1 MTATRNL
8 TFGIVLALAGILL
21 SAATALA
28 VNNGDIPV
36 NTAASAR
43 RMIEDLNKT
52 YGAKYAGGK
61 AFLARLAAIEAK
73 FKANKAD
80 AAANAALQKLIR
92 EASLANPLLDVDKL
106 LIVRRK
112 GEANRRLNSHTTA
125 TINPWKGGGKKR
137 SKKKGKAPAP
147 APGWDNEI
155 SELSNLRGEVK
166 ARTVFRHPK
175 GSVIKHVDL
184 HFDAGKLL
192 FSGGG
197 SNGSW
202 GVMEVGIDGKG
213 MRELTPSDQKD
224 VQWFDACYLPEK
236 DHIVVA
242 STAGMQ
248 GLPCEN
254 GGKPMVNL
262 YKVNT
267 RTKAV
272 RQLTFEQDS
281 DWHPRVHHNGRIL
294 YLRWE
299 YTDTP
304 HYYTRYMFHMN
315 PDGTGQMEYWGSG
328 SYFPTAYCHARPI
341 PNHSTMLVG
350 TVSGH
355 HAKSETGRLLLID
368 PALGRK
374 YPLRYRHNDK
384 SWGEPRTVFNLHP
397 KPLPATETGCVQ
409 EIPGWGRDVVGNIY
423 DNQGGG
429 QKYTF
434 GTPWPLSDK
443 YFLVSLKGFT
453 EGSSKWTLCLVDVFD
468 NMTTVYADADYDLF
482 EPIPLAAR
490 KTPPMLP
497 DRTRKGQPAT
507 IFCTDIY
514 GGRGLKGVPR
524 GTVKQLRVYAYHYG
538 YIRSG
543 GHTAV
548 GLESSWD
555 IKRILGTVPVETDG
569 SFSFVAPANTP
580 LAIQPLDKEG
590 ASLALMRSWM
600 VGMPGEN
607 LACNGCH
614 EDQNEVTP
622 SKPTLAGRRPPHKIT
637 PWLGAKRPFS
647 FATEIQPILKKYCLG
662 CHDDQKKKGGISFAQ
677 GDPGNWRKDT
687 SYLSL
692 VAFVRRPGP
701 ESDMDLLQPMEYHA
715 STSQLIRM
723 FKKGHY
729 NVKLDDKAWRQL
741 YTWIDL
747 NAPHRG
753 AWANPTYEKRRLD
766 LAILYAGLTD
776 NPEEEYRQALAYVE
790 KQVVKPIKPKRVP
803 KPGPDKLTAAGF
815 PFDAAKAKAM
825 QGARASFAVTL
836 ADGVTMK
843 FVRIPAGSFVM
854 GSQGGYADEQPR
866 AVTKIDKPFWMG
878 VTEVTNK
885 QYEAFDPKHDTR
897 YIDEHGKDHATPGYI
912 ANHYDQPVA
921 RVSWAEATAFCTWL
935 SKKMASTGS
944 PQAGKKAALPT
955 EAQWEWA
962 ARAGTAT
969 QFFYGN
975 KDTDFGTF
983 ANLADTTRSHMA
995 GGYPGGSKLRDRKP
1009 FPDKSLFPLR
1019 DIRFTDNWFI
1029 VDYVAQCKPN
1039 PWGLRDIVG
1048 NVSEWTRSD
1057 YAAYPYKAADGR
1069 NAGNVQAAKV
1079 ARGGSWDDRPKD
1091 AGSSVR
1097 FRYESF
1103 QKVYDVGF
1111 RVIIE
1116 D

>member
-1 MTATRNL
+1 MTTIRSM
-8 TFGIVLALAGILL
+8 TSGICLALAGMCL
-21 SAATALA
+21 SASPALA
-28 VNNGDIPV
+28 VNNGDVPV

-52 YGAKYAGGK
+52 FGPKYKGGK
-61 AFLARLAAIEAK
+61 AFLSRLAAIEARL
-73 FKANKAD
+73 KANKSD
-80 AAANAALQKLIR
+80 AGATDALAKLIR
-92 EASLANPLLDVDKL
+92 EASLANPLLDFDKL
-106 LIVRRK
+106 LVIRRTS
-112 GEANRRLNSHTTA
+112 EANRSLNSHTTA
-125 TINPWKGGGKKR
+125 TINPWQPKGGKK
-137 SKKKGKAPAP
+137 KNKTAA
-147 APGWDNEI
+147 AGWDNEI

-166 ARTVFRHPK
+166 VRTVFRHPK
-175 GSVIKHVDL
+175 GSVIKHIGL
-184 HFDAGKLL
+184 HFDAQRIM

-197 SNGSW
+197 SNGAW
-202 GVMEVGIDGKG
+202 GVMEVDTSG
-213 MRELTPSDQKD
+213 RNFTELTPSDQKD

-236 DHIVVA
+236 DTIVTA

-267 RTKAV
+267 RTKQV

-299 YTDTP
+299 YTDIP
-304 HYYTRYMFHMN
+304 HYYSRYMFHMN

-328 SYFPTAYCHARPI
+328 SYFPTTFCHARPV
-341 PNHSTMLVG
+341 PNHSTMMVG
-350 TVSGH
+350 IVSGH

-384 SWGEPRTVFNLHP
+384 SWGKPRAVFNLHP
-397 KPLPATETGCVQ
+397 KPLPASETGCVQ
-409 EIPGWGRDVVGNIY
+409 EIPGWGRDVVGNVY

-443 YFLVSLKGFT
+443 YFLVSLKGSPW
-453 EGSSKWTLCLVDVFD
+453 GGGGGGWSLCLVDVFD
-468 NMTTVYADADYDLF
+468 NMTLIHTDKKYGLF
-482 EPIPLAAR
+482 EPIPLVAR
-490 KTPPMLP
+490 KTPHLLP
-497 DRTRKGQPAT
+497 DRTRKGAPST
-507 IFCTDIY
+507 IFCTDVY
-514 GGRGLKGVPR
+514 RGRGLAGVPR
-524 GTVKQLRVYAYHYG
+524 GTVKQLRVFAYHYG
-538 YIRSG
+538 YIGSG
-543 GHTAV
+543 GHTKV

-555 IKRILGTVPVETDG
+555 IKRVLGTVPVETDG
-569 SFSFVAPANTP
+569 SFSFEAPPNTP
-580 LAIQPLDKEG
+580 LAIQPLDADG
-590 ASLALMRSWM
+590 ASIALMRSWM
-600 VGMPGEN
+600 VAMPGEN
-607 LACNGCH
+607 LSCNGCH
-614 EDQNEVTP
+614 EDQNEVAP
-622 SKPTLAGRRPPHKIT
+622 PKPALAGRRPPHKIT
-637 PWLGAKRPFS
+637 PWLGVKRPFS
-647 FATEIQPILKKYCLG
+647 YAGEIQPILNKYCLG
-662 CHDDQKKKGGISFAQ
+662 CHDDTKKKGDISFAKN
-677 GDPGNWRKDT
+677 DPKNWNRDP

-701 ESDMDLLQPMEYHA
+701 ESDMDMLNPMEYHA
-715 STSQLIRM
+715 STSQLVRM

-729 NVKLDDKAWRQL
+729 GVELDDQAWRQI

-753 AWANPTYEKRRLD
+753 AWNNGRYEKRRLE
-766 LAILYAGLTD
+766 LAALYAGLTD
-776 NPEEEYRQALAYVE
+776 NPELEYRQAMAMLA
-790 KQVVKPIKPKRVP
+790 KKTPVKPITPKSTP
-803 KPGPDKLTAAGF
+803 KVEPDRLKADGF
-815 PFDAAKAKAM
+815 PFDAAKAKAL
-825 QGARASFAVTL
+825 QGDKASFEVTL
-836 ADGVTMK
+836 ADGLAMK

-854 GSQGGYADEQPR
+854 GSQGGYADEAPR

-885 QYEAFDPKHDTR
+885 QYEAFDAKHDTR

-921 RVSWAEATAFCTWL
+921 RVSWVEATAFCTWL
-935 SKKMASTGS
+935 AKKTH
-944 PQAGKKAALPT
+944 KTVALPT

-962 ARAGTAT
+962 ARGGSEK
-969 QFFYGN
+969 QFFYGDKN
-975 KDTDFGTF
+975 TDFGPY

-995 GGYPGGSKLRDRKP
+995 GGYPGGSRLRDRKP

-1019 DIRFTDNWFI
+1019 DIRFRDNWFI

-1039 PWGLRDIVG
+1039 PWGLMDMVG

-1069 NAGNVQAAKV
+1069 NAGSVTTAKV

-1097 FRYESF
+1097 FRYVSF

>member
-1 MTATRNL
+1 MRTTMRRFCVCA
-8 TFGIVLALAGILL
+8 AILG
-21 SAATALA
+21 AAMPAAEALA
-28 VNNGDIPV
+28 VNNGDVPV
-36 NTAASAR
+36 NTATSAR
-43 RMIEDLNKT
+43 RMIEHLNKT
-52 YGAKYAGGK
+52 YGPKYKGGK
-61 AFLARLAAIEAK
+61 AFLSRLAAIEVKLKSNAS
-73 FKANKAD
+73 D
-80 AAANAALQKLIR
+80 SAANADLKELIR
-92 EASLANPLLDVDKL
+92 EASLANPLLDMDKL
-106 LIVRRK
+106 LIIRRK
-112 GEANRRLNSHTTA
+112 GEANRSLNSHTTA
-125 TINPWKGGGKKR
+125 TINPWRGRGR
-137 SKKKGKAPAP
+137 RRANAP
-147 APGWDNEI
+147 PGWDNEI
-155 SELSNLRGEVK
+155 TELSDLRGEVK
-166 ARTVFRHPK
+166 ARTVFRHPG
-175 GSVIKHVDL
+175 GSVIKHMEL
-184 HFDAGKLL
+184 HFDARKIM

-197 SNGSW
+197 SNKAW
-202 GVMEVGIDGKG
+202 AVLEIDADGKDL
-213 MRELTPSDQKD
+213 RELTPSDQPD

-236 DHIVVA
+236 DYIVTA

-267 RTKAV
+267 KTKQV

-299 YTDTP
+299 YTDIP
-304 HYYTRYMFHMN
+304 HYYSRYMFHMN

-328 SYFPTAYCHARPI
+328 SYFPTAYCWARPV
-341 PNHSTMLVG
+341 PNHSTMIVG

-374 YPLRYRHNDK
+374 YPFRYRHNDK
-384 SWGEPRTVFNLHP
+384 SWGAPRTVFNVHP
-397 KPLPATETGCVQ
+397 KPLPASETGCVQ
-409 EIPGWGRDVVGNIY
+409 EVPGWGRDVVGNVY

-434 GTPWPLSDK
+434 QTPWPLSDK

-453 EGSSKWTLCLVDVFD
+453 EDSSKWTLCLVDAFD
-468 NMTTVYADADYDLF
+468 NMTTIYADKDYDIF
-482 EPIPLAAR
+482 EPMPMAPR
-490 KTPPMLP
+490 KTPPVLP
-497 DRTRKGQPAT
+497 DRTRKGAPAT
-507 IFCTDIY
+507 IFCTDLY
-514 GGRGLKGVPR
+514 GGRGMKGVPR
-524 GTVKQLRVYAYHYG
+524 GTVKELRVFAYHYG

-543 GHTAV
+543 GHASV

-555 IKRILGTVPVETDG
+555 IKRILGTVPVESDG
-569 SFSFVAPANTP
+569 SFSFEAPPNTP
-580 LAIQPLDKEG
+580 LAIQPLDSDG
-590 ASLALMRSWM
+590 AAVALMRSWI

-622 SKPTLAGRRPPHKIT
+622 SKFALAGRRAPHRIK
-637 PWLGAKRPFS
+637 PWFGSKRPFC
-647 FATEIQPILKKYCLG
+647 FATEIQPLLRKYCLS
-662 CHDDQKKKGGISFAQ
+662 CHDDTEKKGGISFE
-677 GDPGNWRKDT
+677 KDT
-687 SYLSL
+687 PGRWNSDRSYLSL

-701 ESDMDLLQPMEYHA
+701 ESDMDMLQPMEYHA
-715 STSQLIRM
+715 STSQLVRM
-723 FKKGHY
+723 FKKGH
-729 NVKLDDKAWRQL
+729 NGVELADKDWRQL

-753 AWANPTYEKRRLD
+753 AWNNERYEKRRLD
-766 LAILYAGLTD
+766 LAVLYAGLTD
-776 NPEEEYRQALAYVE
+776 NPEEEYRQALAFVE
-790 KQVVKPIKPKRVP
+790 KQTVRPVKPKRTL
-803 KPGPDKLTAAGF
+803 KPEPDNLDAAGF
-815 PFDAAKAKAM
+815 PFDAAKAKAL
-825 QGARASFAVTL
+825 QGANASFEVTL
-836 ADGVTMK
+836 ADGLTMK

-854 GSQGGYADEQPR
+854 GSQAGYADEAPR
-866 AVTKIDKPFWMG
+866 AVVSIDKPFWMG
-878 VTEVTNK
+878 VTEVTNR

-921 RVSWAEATAFCTWL
+921 RISWVEATAFCDWL
-935 SKKMASTGS
+935 SKKTGKT
-944 PQAGKKAALPT
+944 ATLPT

-962 ARAGTAT
+962 ARGGSDSP
-969 QFFYGN
+969 FFYGD
-975 KDTDFGTF
+975 KDTDFSPF

-995 GGYPGGSKLRDRKP
+995 GGYPGGSKLRDMNP
-1009 FPDKSLFPLR
+1009 YPDKSLFPLR
-1019 DIRFTDNWFI
+1019 DIRFKDNWFI
-1029 VDYVAQCKPN
+1029 VDYVARCKPN
-1039 PWGLRDIVG
+1039 PFGLYDIVG

-1057 YAAYPYKAADGR
+1057 YTSYPYRASDGR
-1069 NAGNVQAAKV
+1069 NAGNAKAPKV